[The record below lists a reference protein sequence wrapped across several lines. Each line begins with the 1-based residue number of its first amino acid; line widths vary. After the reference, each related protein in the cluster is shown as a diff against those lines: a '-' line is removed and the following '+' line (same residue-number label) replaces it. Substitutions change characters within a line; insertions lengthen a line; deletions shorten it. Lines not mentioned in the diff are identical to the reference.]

1 MIILLYGYWMWQD
14 FAEDKH
20 SMIEQNGNR
29 DFESLGMY
37 LCILKTLKWALVSVQ

>member
-1 MIILLYGYWMWQD
+1 MIILSYGYWMWQD
-14 FAEDKH
+14 FAEDKY

-37 LCILKTLKWALVSVQ
+37 LRIPRTLKWALVSVQ